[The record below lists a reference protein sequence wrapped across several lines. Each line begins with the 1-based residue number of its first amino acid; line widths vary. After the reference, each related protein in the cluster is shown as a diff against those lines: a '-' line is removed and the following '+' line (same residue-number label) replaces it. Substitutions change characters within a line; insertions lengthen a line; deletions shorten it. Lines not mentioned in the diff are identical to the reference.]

1 MAYLLLILGLALLI
15 VAGEFLVRGAAGL
28 ALKAKIPP
36 MIVGLTVVSI
46 GTSAP
51 ELFASLNAAF
61 SGAPALAI
69 GNVVGSNIANLGLVL
84 AITAII
90 FPIPIIKDLPR
101 FDYPVMII
109 ASLAFFYFV
118 SDLLLDW
125 WEGLIFVIA
134 LVIYILALVRKTRK
148 AKKAKAAEIA
158 AGEIEDYEEYQG
170 KSYWALLGLI
180 LLGCIGLYFGADWF
194 VSGASEI
201 ALSLGVSEHIIGVT
215 LVAFGT
221 SVPELVASCI
231 AAFKKETDI
240 SIGNLVGSNIFNLLA
255 VMGITSLVKPLAVD
269 PLLLTQD
276 IWWMLGISALLL
288 PLMFI
293 GGKVINRFKGLI
305 FLALYITYI
314 VVVLL

>member
-1 MAYLLLILGLALLI
+1 
-15 VAGEFLVRGAAGL
+15 
-28 ALKAKIPP
+28 
-36 MIVGLTVVSI
+36 
-46 GTSAP
+46 
-51 ELFASLNAAF
+51 
-61 SGAPALAI
+61 
-69 GNVVGSNIANLGLVL
+69 
-84 AITAII
+84 
-90 FPIPIIKDLPR
+90 
-101 FDYPVMII
+101 
-109 ASLAFFYFV
+109 
-118 SDLLLDW
+118 
-125 WEGLIFVIA
+125 
-134 LVIYILALVRKTRK
+134 ALVRKTRK